1 MSRTRKETAVLQV
14 GHGKIHFPM
23 SLNFPLGHRAEVLVI
38 LVLVFG
44 GNDNVIE
51 VSARTFRVSTS
62 TSKMWYEVPRMR
74 PLPQATWPYDGEGLM
89 EAETPTRSDEGDV
102 GPANDYEM
110 LSPSGLSPSGDAGEE
125 NANPPYILSP
135 SSIDELTAESTPPLF
150 PSELRSQDIRA
161 HSLLCHEN
169 DEGLIDGAGLETFIM
184 LF

>member
-1 MSRTRKETAVLQV
+1 MSRTSKETANLQV
-14 GHGKIHFPM
+14 GHGKFHFPM
-23 SLNFPLGHRAEVLVI
+23 SLNFPLRHRAEVLVI
-38 LVLVFG
+38 LVLVLG

-89 EAETPTRSDEGDV
+89 EAETPTRSDEGDA

-110 LSPSGLSPSGDAGEE
+110 PSPSGDAGEE